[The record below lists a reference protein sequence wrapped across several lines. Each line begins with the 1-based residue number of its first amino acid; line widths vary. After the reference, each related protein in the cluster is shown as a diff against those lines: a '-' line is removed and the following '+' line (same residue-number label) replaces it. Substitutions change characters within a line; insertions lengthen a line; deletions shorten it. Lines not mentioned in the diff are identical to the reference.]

1 MKPLE
6 VQFNSQDTFGYMPL
20 SKESCSSY
28 IKFSKS
34 GKSGKKVH
42 PQTYL
47 QGTIYEGQQD
57 MCYSSRNAL
66 GNQTHRKRDKN

>member
-20 SKESCSSY
+20 PKESWSSY
-28 IKFSKS
+28 INSQSLENQEQKDN
-34 GKSGKKVH
+34 

-47 QGTIYEGQQD
+47 QGTCVILQE
-57 MCYSSRNAL
+57 ML
-66 GNQTHRKRDKN
+66 

>member
-20 SKESCSSY
+20 PKESWSSY

-34 GKSGKKVH
+34 GKSGTKRSSTNL
-42 PQTYL
+42 PTR
-47 QGTIYEGQQD
+47 D
-57 MCYSSRNAL
+57 MCYSSRDAL
-66 GNQTHRKRDKN
+66 GNQTHRKRDRN